1 MVFNMRSTME
11 PMRPCIAARKG
22 QGNRLLK
29 RFAGLWHAQQNDLD
43 AIVLRSVIG

>member
-1 MVFNMRSTME
+1 
-11 PMRPCIAARKG
+11 MRPCIAARKG

>member
-1 MVFNMRSTME
+1 ME

-22 QGNRLLK
+22 QSNRPLK
-29 RFAGLWHAQQNDLD
+29 RFARLRHAQQNDFD